1 MTDNLP
7 KDHRDVE
14 ADYVVGRDREGNE
27 LSHQVLAERLMQVAA
42 YQMQKEITEDNDH
55 TSLIDILEGGFRG
68 YDKFSAG
75 ELWAEWTDSE
85 DKWFRLLEDQELPWS
100 IYNDDPAIGRKAGD
114 EDKSYD

>member
-1 MTDNLP
+1 MTEDHIVG
-7 KDHRDVE
+7 KDRQ
-14 ADYVVGRDREGNE
+14 GNE
-27 LSHQVLAERLMQVAA
+27 LTHSALAERLMQVEA
-42 YQMQKEITEDNDH
+42 YRIQQSITEDNDY
-55 TSLIDILEGGFRG
+55 TVLAGLLENGFRG
-68 YDKFSAG
+68 YHKFSAG